1 MCIDIA
7 VVIAITVITPEVEDL
22 QFGPNILDSI
32 VFIIDYT
39 LLLKK
44 IY

>member
-1 MCIDIA
+1 
-7 VVIAITVITPEVEDL
+7 VAIPDELDL

-39 LLLKK
+39 
-44 IY
+44 IYYNILINIYLNNNFIII